1 MKRLDRCH
9 NTRSIDDPHADR
21 IRPECPGVDVRVAW
35 QPRNEIR
42 EWLDASAKRVQP
54 SCSFEY
60 AVPLTETVLLAN
72 VAFRAA
78 RGRKLAWDA
87 AAMRTDDAGANA
99 LLDVAA
105 RDGWR
110 V

>member
-1 MKRLDRCH
+1 
-9 NTRSIDDPHADR
+9 
-21 IRPECPGVDVRVAW
+21 
-35 QPRNEIR
+35 
-42 EWLDASAKRVQP
+42 VQP
-54 SCSFEY
+54 SCSFDY

-87 AAMRTDDAGANA
+87 LAMRTDDAGANA

>member
-1 MKRLDRCH
+1 MPSLAP
-9 NTRSIDDPHADR
+9 S
-21 IRPECPGVDVRVAW
+21 PGHH
-35 QPRNEIR
+35 R
-42 EWLDASAKRVQP
+42 EWLQCSALRTEP
-54 SCSFEY
+54 SCSFAY

-78 RGRKLAWDA
+78 RGRRLAWDA

-105 RDGWR
+105 RPGFEA
-110 V
+110 